1 MNTCEDHGT
10 NAIVI
15 YLGNTCPA
23 CEAEENFRASEDT
36 VATLRQEIADL
47 KAGA

>member
-23 CEAEENFRASEDT
+23 CEAEENFRASEDK
-36 VATLRQEIADL
+36 VATLQQEIADL
-47 KAGA
+47 KSGA